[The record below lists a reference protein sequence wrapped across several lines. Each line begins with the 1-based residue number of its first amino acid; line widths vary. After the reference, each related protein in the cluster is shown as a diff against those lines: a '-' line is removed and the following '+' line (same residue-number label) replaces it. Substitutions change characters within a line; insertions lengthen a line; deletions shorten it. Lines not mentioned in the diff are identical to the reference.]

1 MLTLDVADRVSGFS
15 HLLGALVA
23 LVAAIDLIRRGGAS
37 RERVGA
43 LVVYVVGVVALLT
56 ASGVYHLTSADSPH
70 RAPLQRIDHAAIWV
84 QIAGTFTPIHIVFF
98 RGFWRVFPLLV
109 VWGGAAAGILL
120 KLVFF
125 DAVPEALGT
134 FLYLGLGWFGVVSCG
149 LLTHGHGWRVI
160 IPMAVGG
167 VLYSGGALLELNRW
181 VNPLPGV
188 VGPHELFHFAV
199 LGGIFSHWVFIRRWA
214 GGLEPAPAAAQV
226 DGAALPLAA

>member
-1 MLTLDVADRVSGFS
+1 MTSDVADRVSGFS

-23 LVAAIDLIRRGGAS
+23 LVACIELLRRGGTS
-37 RERVGA
+37 RERRVSLG
-43 LVVYVVGVVALLT
+43 VYVVGLVGMLT
-56 ASGVYHLTSADSPH
+56 ASGVYHLTPVESPH
-70 RAPLQRIDHAAIWV
+70 RALLQRIDHAAIWV

-125 DAVPEALGT
+125 EHVPEALSVA
-134 FLYLGLGWFGVVSCG
+134 LYLALGWFGVVSCWR
-149 LLTHGHGWRVI
+149 LTSGHGWRLI

-167 VLYSGGALLELNRW
+167 VLYSGGALVELNDW
-181 VNPLPGV
+181 PTPVAGV

-199 LGGIFSHWVFIRRWA
+199 LGGVTAHWMFIRRWA
-214 GGLEPAPAAAQV
+214 GGLEPAALAPV
-226 DGAALPLAA
+226 DGGTLPLAA